1 MFAARLIP
9 DDLGYLLDK
18 ESTKSTETGG
28 VNIFND
34 ITKGSELYM
43 CASRIGT
50 ITHFVDPKF
59 RDLKRFF

>member
-34 ITKGSELYM
+34 ITKGSELHM

-50 ITHFVDPKF
+50 ITHFVDPKI
-59 RDLKRFF
+59 RDLKSYF